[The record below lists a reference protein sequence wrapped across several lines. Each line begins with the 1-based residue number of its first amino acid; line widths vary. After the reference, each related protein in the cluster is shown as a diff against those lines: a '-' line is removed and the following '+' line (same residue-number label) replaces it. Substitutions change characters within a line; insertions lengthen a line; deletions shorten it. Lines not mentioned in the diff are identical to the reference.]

1 MMRRALLLVA
11 LIVSWSCATL
21 AHEVRPA
28 YLELRETAPDTYD
41 VLWKVPGQGDDLRLA
56 LYVELPAETIEV
68 TPLRGAFVNNA
79 FTQRWSVKR
88 SDGFAGSTLRVAGL
102 DATLTD
108 ALVRVQTLDGNVQV
122 TRLTPASP
130 SFVVDARPQKLAVA
144 ATYVRLGVEHILLG
158 YDHLLFVLA
167 LILIVRNRRRLVLTV
182 TAFTLAHSI
191 TLALA
196 TLGIVHVPGRPVE
209 AAIALSILLLATEIF
224 RIGRGEPSLT
234 ARWPW
239 AVAFTFGLLHGFGF
253 ANALAE
259 TGLPQGDI
267 PLALF
272 TFNVGVEL
280 GQLAFIG
287 VVLAALALVRGI
299 SLPTLVVRR
308 ALPATAYGIGALSA
322 FWLIDR
328 VVGFWA

>member
-1 MMRRALLLVA
+1 MIRRAFLLVA
-11 LIVSWSCATL
+11 LVACWSCATL

-41 VLWKVPGQGDDLRLA
+41 VVWKVPGQGEDLRLA
-56 LYVELPAETIEV
+56 LYVEMPAGTIEV
-68 TPLRGAFVNNA
+68 TPPRASFANNA
-79 FTQRWSVKR
+79 FAQRWSVKR
-88 SDGFAGSTLRVAGL
+88 SNGFAGSTLRVTGL

-122 TRLTPASP
+122 TRLTPATP
-130 SFVVDARPQKLAVA
+130 SFVVDAKPQRLAVA
-144 ATYVRLGVEHILLG
+144 ATYLRLGVEHILLG

-167 LILIVRNRRRLVLTV
+167 LILIVRNRRLLVLTV

-209 AAIALSILLLATEIF
+209 AVIALSILLLATEIF
-224 RIGRGEPSLT
+224 RVRRGEASLT

-259 TGLPQGDI
+259 TGLPHGDI

-287 VVLAALALVRGI
+287 VVIGALALVRRI
-299 SLPTLVVRR
+299 SLPTFVVRR
-308 ALPATAYGIGALSA
+308 ALPTAAYGIGTLSA
-322 FWLIDR
+322 FWLIGR
-328 VVGFWA
+328 VAAFWA